1 MATTK
6 SFPYASQMKKNG
18 GYFHDIIT
26 NTLYITKEFQRK
38 ANQYGTTE
46 CRIMDELMLGTANKP
61 TVQIHTHKR
70 APRLTYAMMEVFIS
84 KMPDAE
90 RNFEAYRRTRLKNN
104 IATNPYKEV
113 LTWFEE
119 TYPFYGQYKVVEN
132 DKLVWNALDE
142 YRKAMEQ
149 QAARNDKK
157 IVSMPHKEEADNHET
172 VAAS

>member
-61 TVQIHTHKR
+61 TVQIHTHR
-70 APRLTYAMMEVFIS
+70 ALWQITQVTHTGS
-84 KMPDAE
+84 
-90 RNFEAYRRTRLKNN
+90 YR
-104 IATNPYKEV
+104 
-113 LTWFEE
+113 
-119 TYPFYGQYKVVEN
+119 
-132 DKLVWNALDE
+132 
-142 YRKAMEQ
+142 
-149 QAARNDKK
+149 
-157 IVSMPHKEEADNHET
+157 IVRS
-172 VAAS
+172 